1 VKPLVRTL
9 FAIVFAFSLIMQ
21 AQQSK
26 PTATGAES
34 TAPVP
39 VKDEHSFGNPQQ
51 IQVTNIDLDLTVDF
65 AKQSL
70 SGTAT
75 LALKRN
81 DPSARKLVLDD
92 ENLAISKV
100 EAARAGGRFAPAK
113 YTVGEKQGT
122 LGAPL
127 TIDVTPSTRLVRITY
142 ETDPTAS
149 ALQWLKPEQTA
160 GKKHPYLYSQSE
172 AAHGRSWIPMQDSPG
187 VRVTYTAKIHTPKE
201 LIAVMSAAG
210 NPQPGQPNAKI
221 TPGEFS
227 FQMKTP
233 IPTYLIAIAVGDLAF
248 RPLGPRTGV
257 YDEPSLVDRDAK
269 EFEDVESMVKTV
281 EGLYGPYAWG
291 RYDILVLP
299 PSSPYGGMENPRLT
313 FVSPTVVAGDKSLVS
328 VVSHELAHSWSGNT
342 VTNATWSDF
351 WLNEGFT
358 TYIERRIVEAV
369 YGKDRAEMEA
379 DLGRQRLV
387 EMVREFQPNDTVLH
401 IDLSGRDPDEGSTEL
416 PYEKGAL
423 FLRMLEQTVGR
434 EKFDSFLRSYFG
446 RYRFRSITTKD
457 FLDYMQQRLL
467 APDPQL
473 KKKLPMTMIDE
484 WIYKPGMPA
493 SAPEIHAAAFTRVE
507 DATKKYL
514 AGEIKADQLPAK
526 SWSTPEWLHFLK
538 ALPRDIGPQKMA
550 DLDQQYHLTDSGN
563 IEIAFQWLLLAIK
576 NHYTAADQKLESTL
590 LTVGRRKI
598 VKPLYGELAKTPEG
612 KEKARQIF
620 ERAKSGYHPIVVNEV
635 TQMLK

>member
-1 VKPLVRTL
+1 
-9 FAIVFAFSLIMQ
+9 
-21 AQQSK
+21 
-26 PTATGAES
+26 
-34 TAPVP
+34 
-39 VKDEHSFGNPQQ
+39 
-51 IQVTNIDLDLTVDF
+51 
-65 AKQSL
+65 
-70 SGTAT
+70 
-75 LALKRN
+75 
-81 DPSARKLVLDD
+81 
-92 ENLAISKV
+92 
-100 EAARAGGRFAPAK
+100 
-113 YTVGEKQGT
+113 
-122 LGAPL
+122 
-127 TIDVTPSTRLVRITY
+127 
-142 ETDPTAS
+142 
-149 ALQWLKPEQTA
+149 
-160 GKKHPYLYSQSE
+160 
-172 AAHGRSWIPMQDSPG
+172 
-187 VRVTYTAKIHTPKE
+187 
-201 LIAVMSAAG
+201 
-210 NPQPGQPNAKI
+210 
-221 TPGEFS
+221 
-227 FQMKTP
+227 
-233 IPTYLIAIAVGDLAF
+233 
-248 RPLGPRTGV
+248 
-257 YDEPSLVDRDAK
+257 
-269 EFEDVESMVKTV
+269 
-281 EGLYGPYAWG
+281 
-291 RYDILVLP
+291 
-299 PSSPYGGMENPRLT
+299 
-313 FVSPTVVAGDKSLVS
+313 
-328 VVSHELAHSWSGNT
+328 

-612 KEKARQIF
+612 EEKARQIF